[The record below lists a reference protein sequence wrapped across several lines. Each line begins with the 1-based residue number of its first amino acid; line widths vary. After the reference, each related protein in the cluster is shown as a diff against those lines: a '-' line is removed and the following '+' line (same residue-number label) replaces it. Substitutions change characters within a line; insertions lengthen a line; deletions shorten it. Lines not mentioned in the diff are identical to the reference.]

1 MQAFANILAVY
12 GEDRAIREAAVHYA
26 RVEYHPVNPES
37 LEAAEDALP
46 GLTTET
52 LRAYVDRLPEEAVT
66 TGKGLYLHSAD
77 ARTLSHAVQFL
88 VRSFERA
95 RVPVCQLRADR
106 PVTPTDR
113 RFALAAPI
121 LIIERVDFLRVS
133 IPDLIGDR
141 AALARPLIVT
151 SMQPASAVPDAHLR
165 SILLSRTKLVDLDPP
180 PSLPTHGSVPA
191 ESEHH

>member
-37 LEAAEDALP
+37 LEAAEHALP

-52 LRAYVDRLPEEAVT
+52 LRAYIDRVPEEAVT

-95 RVPVCQLRADR
+95 RVPVCHLRADR

-121 LIIERVDFLRVS
+121 LIIERIDFLRVPT
-133 IPDLIGDR
+133 PDLLRDR
-141 AALARPLIVT
+141 ATLARPLIVT
-151 SMQPASAVPDAHLR
+151 SMQPASEVPDSHLR
-165 SILLSRTKLVDLDPP
+165 RIFLSRTRLIDLDSH

-191 ESEHH
+191 ESEHD